1 MSKFQ
6 TKVITDESQ
15 VPQGWM
21 RVSQLCESL
30 ADQRKLSEAHTDGL
44 IAAVKLMRSVNDR
57 GGPVWVSPD
66 DARLVLQSEKPEPSK
81 KFSADPP
88 TAALMSSRQ
97 AESVIVALCEIS
109 NGVALMLDVL
119 ERLTTAVEG
128 MATQPRTEEQVRE
141 AITTACRNADGFEN
155 FRS

>member
-44 IAAVKLMRSVNDR
+44 IPAVKLMRSVNDR

-81 KFSADPP
+81 ALAGDAASFD
-88 TAALMSSRQ
+88 AALSM
-97 AESVIVALCEIS
+97 AEMRLTLGRIELI
-109 NGVALMLDVL
+109 L
-119 ERLTTAVEG
+119 ERLAVAAESL
-128 MATQPRTEEQVRE
+128 ATQPNEPAGSWRDMNGEVM
-141 AITTACRNADGFEN
+141 N
-155 FRS
+155 

>member
-1 MSKFQ
+1 MKDIP
-6 TKVITDESQ
+6 K
-15 VPQGWM
+15 GWV
-21 RVSQLCESL
+21 RVSQYDNRDDKNS
-30 ADQRKLSEAHTDGL
+30 
-44 IAAVKLMRSVNDR
+44 
-57 GGPVWVSPD
+57 GGPSGDYARILAAIKLEPPAVRAYRDGKFWIASIEDIEELLGEPGQSV
-66 DARLVLQSEKPEPSK
+66 DAVAPST
-81 KFSADPP
+81 A
-88 TAALMSSRQ
+88 AALMSSRQ